1 MRLNNKG
8 FTLIEVLLVVAILS
22 VLALIMIPTVGNLI
36 EQNRSDNFNN
46 LKNSII
52 SAAKLHVSDN
62 RYSLGISCQSGDPSF
77 NVTLRELVDEGSL
90 SENVIDPRDKQAV
103 DLDGNYVTVTYDCN
117 TKEFSYVIGGVH
129 NWESEEDI
137 E

>member
-1 MRLNNKG
+1 MKLNNKG

-22 VLALIMIPTVGNLI
+22 VLALIMIPTVGGLI

-62 RYSLGISCQSGDPSF
+62 RYSLGISCHDGNPSF
-77 NVTLRELVDEGSL
+77 NITLRELVDEGSL
-90 SENVIDPRDKQAV
+90 SENVIDPRDKQAI
-103 DLDGNYVTVTYDCN
+103 DLDSNYVTVTYDCDI
-117 TKEFSYVIGGVH
+117 KEFSYVVGGAL
-129 NWESEEDI
+129 NWEREENI